1 MKIEEN
7 IKLHR
12 KNGLFPTNS
21 WQFMNVAFCENIE
34 HNAFFFKVQE
44 FANNM
49 EVTYEKENRV
59 IDKAI
64 NTHV

>member
-1 MKIEEN
+1 
-7 IKLHR
+7 
-12 KNGLFPTNS
+12 
-21 WQFMNVAFCENIE
+21 MNVAFCENIE